1 MNKLKNGLQ
10 IFRENDIK
18 IDTFFAPNHT
28 YDLNTFEALKAV
40 GIFKVIDGCG
50 LLPYSSNDIKF
61 VPQLFYKLI
70 FLPYGIQSTQIHVNY
85 WKDKDYEIFENFIN
99 NNFKK

>member
-1 MNKLKNGLQ
+1 M
-10 IFRENDIK
+10 
-18 IDTFFAPNHT
+18 
-28 YDLNTFEALKAV
+28 
-40 GIFKVIDGCG
+40 GIFKVIDGYG

-85 WKDKDYEIFENFIN
+85 WKERDYEVFENFVKN
-99 NNFKK
+99 NHKKIIDLEYAFSKFNDSLLNNIFNFLIKNTLKLKRSFF